1 MKFNIRNPI
10 QASAALLDQGD
21 ILNEEINA
29 FKSCVTSD
37 DWRGALSSLE
47 RVHRLIHATK
57 KTAET
62 LIFIEGSA

>member
-10 QASAALLDQGD
+10 QSSATLLDQGD
-21 ILNEEINA
+21 LLIEELA
-29 FKSCVTSD
+29 DFRRCVTCD
-37 DWRGALSSLE
+37 DWHGVLSALD
-47 RVHRLIHATK
+47 RVNRLIGATR